1 LVAAVD
7 RSRQMN
13 MGKLFGFIGA
23 TVGSYAGWFLGARVG
38 ITTAVMLSFVGTGVG
53 IYYGRKIANNYET

>member
-1 LVAAVD
+1 MAAVG
-7 RSRQMN
+7 RSRQIS

-38 ITTAVMLSFVGTGVG
+38 ITTALMLSFVGTGVG